1 MGKKKIGRKLLLA
14 TAAAT
19 AVYTVAT
26 GKGPFNKYRFKK
38 QHEELS
44 AYVESKYPGCTYGPI
59 SAHGSGWAS
68 VILKNGTPVSYVYFT
83 RTGDG
88 TDIYTELDEQIK

>member
-1 MGKKKIGRKLLLA
+1 MGKKKIRRKLFLA

-26 GKGPFNKYRFKK
+26 GKGPFNKYIFKK

-88 TDIYTELDEQIK
+88 TYIYTELDEQIK

>member
-1 MGKKKIGRKLLLA
+1 MGKKKIGRKLLFA

-44 AYVESKYPGCTYGPI
+44 TYVE
-59 SAHGSGWAS
+59 
-68 VILKNGTPVSYVYFT
+68 
-83 RTGDG
+83 
-88 TDIYTELDEQIK
+88 

>member
-44 AYVESKYPGCTYGPI
+44 AYVESKSPGCTYGRI
-59 SAHGSGWAS
+59 SAHCSGWAS

-88 TDIYTELDEQIK
+88 TYIYTELDEQIK